1 LDRKEIELSEDY
13 DIHEEKT
20 GRGKIL
26 NIRNNNID
34 EIVITG
40 KSCLIR
46 MVLGEIPDATINP
59 KILKQNAKWQKFA
72 QVVLIT
78 IGVSALIALGY
89 MGYLAVD
96 C

>member
-1 LDRKEIELSEDY
+1 MSEDY
-13 DIHEEKT
+13 AIHEEKT

-34 EIVITG
+34 EIVISG

-59 KILKQNAKWQKFA
+59 KILKQNAKWQKIA
-72 QVVLIT
+72 QIILT
-78 IGVSALIALGY
+78 LIGVLALIALGY
-89 MGYLAVD
+89 MGYMAGACID
-96 C
+96 Y